1 MQPEQAKFG
10 GRRSSGAPTSTLQTG
25 RRCLQACKPKVP
37 SGAHIRP
44 SIAIMPRHCRG
55 EGVAAQ
61 RQRRRFGLRRL
72 RIGCSSGRRRAVHG
86 SRYRRAVMSYASS
99 VLRLARI
106 PVLVACLGLLLA
118 GCGVNNIP
126 SYDEAAKAKWS
137 DVLNQYQRRADLIPN
152 LVETVKGYAAQE
164 RSVLEAVINA
174 RARAT
179 QVQVQLPPDI
189 VTNPDAFKK
198 FQEAQAQLTGAL
210 GRLLAVQEAYPDLKS
225 NQNFLAL
232 QSQLEGTENR
242 IAVARGDY
250 IKAVQAYNTEIR
262 TIPGRWWRAVLYPD
276 AEPLQNCTV
285 AEETSKVPEVKF

>member
-1 MQPEQAKFG
+1 M
-10 GRRSSGAPTSTLQTG
+10 SN
-25 RRCLQACKPKVP
+25 
-37 SGAHIRP
+37 
-44 SIAIMPRHCRG
+44 
-55 EGVAAQ
+55 VA
-61 RQRRRFGLRRL
+61 
-72 RIGCSSGRRRAVHG
+72 
-86 SRYRRAVMSYASS
+86 
-99 VLRLARI
+99 LRLARI
-106 PVLVACLGLLLA
+106 PVFVVLLGLMVA

-126 SYDEAAKAKWS
+126 SYEESAKAKWS

-164 RSVLEAVINA
+164 KNVLEAVINA

-242 IAVARGDY
+242 ISVARRDS
-250 IKAVQAYNTEIR
+250 IEAVRVYNTELR
-262 TIPGRWWRAVLYPD
+262 TFPGVLWASTLYRSQKPM
-276 AEPLQNCTV
+276 ETFTV
-285 AEETSKVPEVKF
+285 ADDVKRPPAVKF